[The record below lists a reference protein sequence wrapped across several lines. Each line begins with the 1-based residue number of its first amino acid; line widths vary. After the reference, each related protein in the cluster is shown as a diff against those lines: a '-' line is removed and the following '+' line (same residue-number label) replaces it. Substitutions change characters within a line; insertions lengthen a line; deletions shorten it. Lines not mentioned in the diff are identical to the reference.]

1 MGTQPRPQKGARPQF
16 SAHVYCGQTAV
27 CIKIPLG
34 VEVDLS
40 LGDIVLDADPAP
52 PSLKGTAPQFLA
64 IVSCG
69 QTPGWTKMPLGT
81 EVGLGLRDIV
91 FVDPRKRHTHPNQF
105 LAYVYFGQTA
115 GWMKTPLGMEDLS
128 PGHIVLDG
136 VPAPA
141 RRTTYKN
148 SSGDEI
154 AKVNLYAVRPEAT
167 RIR

>member
-81 EVGLGLRDIV
+81 EGNLG
-91 FVDPRKRHTHPNQF
+91 
-105 LAYVYFGQTA
+105 
-115 GWMKTPLGMEDLS
+115 

-136 VPAPA
+136 YPAPSPRERGTAAPPLFSAYVYCGHGRPSQLLLNSCSFYPQFHSAFVSQRTA
-141 RRTTYKN
+141 RE
-148 SSGDEI
+148 S
-154 AKVNLYAVRPEAT
+154 
-167 RIR
+167 